1 MSFMP
6 VAELKKTRELWRRLD
21 EDKELVITR
30 DGRPRAIMVS
40 IQPDELET
48 SLAEIRRALFS
59 ASVMN
64 IRERALDLPDPEE
77 AIAAA
82 IRQVRSRGVESAV
95 EPGPDAYRP

>member
-6 VAELKKTRELWRRLD
+6 VAELKKTRELWRRLE

-30 DGRPRAIMVS
+30 DGRPQAIMIS
-40 IQPDELET
+40 IQPEELEA

-64 IRERALDLPDPEE
+64 IRERALSLPKPDE
-77 AIAAA
+77 AIAMA
-82 IRQVRSRGVESAV
+82 IRQSRIRNTDSAA
-95 EPGPDAYRP
+95 EPEPDAYRP

>member
-30 DGRPRAIMVS
+30 DGRPQAIMVS
-40 IQPDELET
+40 IQPEELET
-48 SLAEIRRALFS
+48 SLVEIRRALFS
-59 ASVMN
+59 ASVMR
-64 IRERALDLPDPEE
+64 IRERALSLPDPEK
-77 AIAAA
+77 AIAKA
-82 IRQVRSRGVESAV
+82 IRQSRINNADSTA